1 MQERSKMGLLSNLSK
16 KREAKHSLK
25 VGRTFLTENGKKAG
39 ITTTSSGLQ
48 YRIIQQGKGQKTKG
62 WQRVTV
68 HYQGTFING
77 VEFDSTDEKSDPAT
91 FALNEL
97 ITGWSEALKLMNPG
111 SIYQLFI
118 PSELAYGTKGAEDII
133 GPNEVL
139 IFKTELVKLS

>member
-1 MQERSKMGLLSNLSK
+1 MGLLSNLSK
-16 KREAKHSLK
+16 KRLAKNNLK
-25 VGRTFLTENGKKAG
+25 AGRKFLLENSKKAG

-48 YRIIQQGKGQKTKG
+48 YRVIRQGCGQKTKG

-68 HYQGTFING
+68 HYQGRFING
-77 VEFDSTDEKSDPAT
+77 VEFDSTDEESGPAT

-97 ITGWSEALKLMNPG
+97 ISGWSEALKLMNPG

-118 PSELAYGTKGAEDII
+118 PSELAYGAKGAEDII

-139 IFKTELVKLS
+139 IFKTELLKLS